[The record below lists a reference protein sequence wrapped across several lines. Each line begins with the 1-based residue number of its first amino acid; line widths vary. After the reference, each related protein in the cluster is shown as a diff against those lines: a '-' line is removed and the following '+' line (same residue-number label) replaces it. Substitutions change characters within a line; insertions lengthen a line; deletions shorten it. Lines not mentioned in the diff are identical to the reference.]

1 MSSATPSLSPGRNGA
16 AARSVGIFGQLV
28 DEWSRLCQLPSTR
41 RQLHRWI
48 SAEEALAG
56 TTSLQQLITRID
68 EGSREED
75 DGLLG
80 ALIRLAQSGQT
91 MAGRTVLQAML
102 PKLIRF
108 SHTTRPTRESAQA
121 EDHRHVIVA
130 TFWTVLA
137 RYPIHRRSSRVA
149 AGLAL
154 DTLHALTAD
163 TRAGAVEF
171 PVPADA
177 LDQVAGDQVEETALS
192 TKAGELSSDADLLEV
207 IAWGID
213 SGVLSGDDAA
223 VLARVYLPE
232 EGRPTSSTVAA
243 ELGLSPTALRQ
254 RCSRARRRLIAA
266 VQADALGLVAVQ
278 PSSRPLRGRHRLSL
292 L

>member
-1 MSSATPSLSPGRNGA
+1 MSTSSPSPSPGRNGGA
-16 AARSVGIFGQLV
+16 ALSAGIFGQLI
-28 DEWSRLCQLPSTR
+28 DEWARLCQLPSTA
-41 RQLHRWI
+41 RQLDRWGTT
-48 SAEEALAG
+48 ETALAG
-56 TTSLQQLITRID
+56 FTSLQELVTGID
-68 EGSREED
+68 EGTREED
-75 DGLLG
+75 DALLG

-102 PKLIRF
+102 PKLTRF
-108 SHTTRPTRESAQA
+108 AHTTRPTSESTEP

-137 RYPIHRRSSRVA
+137 GYPIHRRPSRVA

-163 TRAGAVEF
+163 TRAAAVEF

-177 LDQVAGDQVEETALS
+177 LDQVASGQVEDEEPGPES
-192 TKAGELSSDADLLEV
+192 RELSSDADLLEV

-213 SGVLSGDDAA
+213 SGVLSGEDAT
-223 VLARVYLPE
+223 VLTRVYLPE
-232 EGRPTSSTVAA
+232 EKRATSSTVAA
-243 ELGLSPTALRQ
+243 EFGLSASALRQ

-266 VQADALGLVAVQ
+266 VQADALGLVTAQPTACLYEAVTV
-278 PSSRPLRGRHRLSL
+278 
-292 L
+292 

>member
-1 MSSATPSLSPGRNGA
+1 MSTSLSSPSPGRNGGA
-16 AARSVGIFGQLV
+16 ALSGGIFGQLI
-28 DEWSRLCQLPSTR
+28 DEWARLCQLPCTS
-41 RQLHRWI
+41 RQLLRW
-48 SAEEALAG
+48 STTEAALAG
-56 TTSLQQLITRID
+56 ITSLQQLVTRID

-75 DGLLG
+75 DALLG

-102 PKLIRF
+102 PKLTRF
-108 SHTTRPTRESAQA
+108 SHTTRPTRESAQP

-137 RYPIHRRSSRVA
+137 TYPIHRRASRVA

-163 TRAGAVEF
+163 TRAAAMEI
-171 PVPADA
+171 PVDADA
-177 LDQVAGDQVEETALS
+177 LDYWTENLFEVERDVLR
-192 TKAGELSSDADLLEV
+192 GEDGLSSDADLLEV

-213 SGVLSGDDAA
+213 SGALSGDDAA
-223 VLARVYLPE
+223 VLTRVYLPE
-232 EGRPTSSTVAA
+232 EGKPSSAAVAA
-243 ELGLSPTALRQ
+243 EWGLSPTALRQ

-266 VQADALGLVAVQ
+266 VQVDALSLTTLPLG
-278 PSSRPLRGRHRLSL
+278 SRVLEAAIA
-292 L
+292 

>member
-1 MSSATPSLSPGRNGA
+1 MSTSPSSPSPGRNGGA
-16 AARSVGIFGQLV
+16 ALSGGIFGQLI
-28 DEWSRLCQLPSTR
+28 DEWARLCQLPSTA
-41 RQLHRWI
+41 RQLRRW
-48 SAEEALAG
+48 STTEAALTG
-56 TTSLQQLITRID
+56 FTSLQQLVTGID
-68 EGSREED
+68 EGTREQD
-75 DGLLG
+75 DAWLG

-102 PKLIRF
+102 PKLTRF
-108 SHTTRPTRESAQA
+108 SHTTRPTRESTEP

-137 RYPIHRRSSRVA
+137 SYPIHRRTSRVA

-163 TRAGAVEF
+163 TRAAAVEI
-171 PVPADA
+171 PVDADA
-177 LDQVAGDQVEETALS
+177 LDHWADNLSEVEQGALS
-192 TKAGELSSDADLLEV
+192 GDEELSSDADLLEV

-213 SGVLSGDDAA
+213 SGALSGDDAA
-223 VLARVYLPE
+223 VLTRVYLPE
-232 EGRPTSSTVAA
+232 EGKPGSAAVAA

-266 VQADALGLVAVQ
+266 VQADALGLTAAPVGSRLGEVAIA
-278 PSSRPLRGRHRLSL
+278 
-292 L
+292 